1 MQKGLHVNS
10 PSTFRGKSMMD
21 APLRAEMMVTAGV
34 PLLRIMIATKRMAF
48 VLKLVSGVSCVVS
61 YSHNI

>member
-1 MQKGLHVNS
+1 
-10 PSTFRGKSMMD
+10 MMD

-34 PLLRIMIATKRMAF
+34 PLLRIMTATKRMAF
-48 VLKLVSGVSCVVS
+48 ALKLVSGVSCVVS